1 MKRVDVD
8 YAIQKAF
15 QVWSDVTPLKFKKI
29 NTGEADIMIRFAL
42 GGRELGLTSSV
53 LFGMTNSKYRKT
65 NFLSFLKRSW
75 RLLSF

>member
-29 NTGEADIMIRFAL
+29 DIGEADIMIRFAFY
-42 GGRELGLTSSV
+42 SIHS
-53 LFGMTNSKYRKT
+53 
-65 NFLSFLKRSW
+65 
-75 RLLSF
+75 

>member
-29 NTGEADIMIRFAL
+29 NTGEADIMIHFAL
-42 GGRELGLTSSV
+42 GGKNLDILH
-53 LFGMTNSKYRKT
+53 LYY
-65 NFLSFLKRSW
+65 LA
-75 RLLSF
+75 